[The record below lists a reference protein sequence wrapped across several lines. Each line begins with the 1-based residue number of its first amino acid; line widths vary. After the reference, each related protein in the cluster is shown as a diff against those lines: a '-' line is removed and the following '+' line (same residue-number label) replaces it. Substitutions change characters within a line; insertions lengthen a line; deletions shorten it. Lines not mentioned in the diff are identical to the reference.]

1 MAAKR
6 ALRIFGLFSLTA
18 LLLLGAWAWTPDIDR
33 AVLEARYA
41 DPPSE
46 FVEAAGARVHARV
59 SGPAGAPVVVMIH
72 GFGASLHTW
81 EPWAGVLSSSHRVI
95 RYDLTG
101 GGLTGPDP
109 TGDYT
114 DTRAMQVLSAL
125 MDHFGVVRA
134 SLVGHSIGG
143 RLAWRFAGTHP
154 ERVDR
159 LVLVAPDGFAS
170 PGFEYGKRT
179 EVPAVLGLMRF
190 FLPEAVLRM
199 NLEPAYGD
207 PSRLSDDVVHRYHD
221 LMRGPG
227 VRDAL
232 FKRLEQT
239 ILEDPTP
246 FIAGIRAPTL
256 LVWGESDAMIP
267 VANAQDYLRR
277 MPDARL
283 VSFPGLGHVPHEEA
297 PAVTVGPVRE
307 FLNR

>member
-6 ALRIFGLFSLTA
+6 ALRIFGTSSLIA
-18 LLLLGAWAWTPDIDR
+18 ILLLVAWAWTPDLDR
-33 AVLEARYA
+33 AVLEALYA
-41 DPPSE
+41 GPPSE
-46 FVEAAGARVHARV
+46 FVDAAGARVHVRV
-59 SGPAGAPVVVMIH
+59 SGPSDAPVVVMIH

-81 EPWAGVLSSSHRVI
+81 EQWAEVLSRTHRVI

-114 DTRAMQVLSAL
+114 DTRAMQVLAAL
-125 MDHFGVVRA
+125 MDHYGAGRA

-143 RLAWRFAGTHP
+143 RLAWRFAGTYP
-154 ERVDR
+154 DRVHQ

-179 EVPAVLGLMRF
+179 AVPAVLGLMRH
-190 FLPEAVLRM
+190 FLPKAVLRM

-207 PSRLSDDVVHRYHD
+207 PSRLSDDVVQRYHD

-239 ILEDPTP
+239 ILEDPTQ

-256 LVWGESDAMIP
+256 LVWGESDSMIP
-267 VANAQDYLRR
+267 VTNAQDYLRR

-283 VSFPGLGHVPHEEA
+283 VAFPGLGHVPHEESPA
-297 PAVTVGPVRE
+297 PTVVPVRD